1 MIESW
6 AAARAPAAITMD
18 GVKPNKRIGDAER
31 DAAVAS
37 LQQHHAAGRLSL
49 DEFDERMTA
58 ALSAKTGSDLAV
70 LFKDLPGGTPGDAR
84 MPAVYQ
90 ARPVEKAHTSHVVDG
105 IRAAVW
111 PVAIL
116 AGIFTGIHLW
126 SAILFALIVT
136 VALDAYKKGSAGR

>member
-1 MIESW
+1 
-6 AAARAPAAITMD
+6 MD
-18 GVKPNKRIGDAER
+18 GVKPNKRIGDVER

-49 DEFDERMTA
+49 DEFDQRMTA
-58 ALSAKTGSDLAV
+58 ALSAKTGADLAV
-70 LFKDLPGGTPGDAR
+70 LFTDLPGGAPSSSAPVPSLYDAK
-84 MPAVYQ
+84 PL
-90 ARPVEKAHTSHVVDG
+90 EKAHRNHVVDG

-116 AGIFTGIHLW
+116 AGLFTGIHLW
-126 SAILFALIVT
+126 SAILFALVVT